1 MEKTPNSREGIRRWD
16 TALTVSFT
24 GSVLISRDTS
34 RLCNSC
40 RQLSSITP
48 GIPVSVSSVRG
59 GNHGL
64 PARRGQT
71 PGFRVCQP
79 LLHDPKP
86 SGGERCCPSDF
97 HLALP
102 PPEAYRKFPQRDRCF
117 MYQQD
122 SCFYRGGG
130 NFAWMIRR
138 NNSKKN
144 KRRILLLLARLIPFL
159 SMRFR
164 ERLSIRMQMA
174 GRDRIRE
181 KERKNGNE
189 EREREVKTK
198 TKDEVSR
205 SVCAIITF
213 I

>member
-1 MEKTPNSREGIRRWD
+1 M
-16 TALTVSFT
+16 TVSFT

-86 SGGERCCPSDF
+86 SGGELSVRFSPR
-97 HLALP
+97 LATAGGLSEISP
-102 PPEAYRKFPQRDRCF
+102 TRPLLHVSTRFVF
-117 MYQQD
+117 L
-122 SCFYRGGG
+122 SRGGG

-144 KRRILLLLARLIPFL
+144 RRRILLLLARLIPFL

-198 TKDEVSR
+198 TKDQVSR

>member
-1 MEKTPNSREGIRRWD
+1 M
-16 TALTVSFT
+16 TVSFT

-138 NNSKKN
+138 NNLKKN

-164 ERLSIRMQMA
+164 ERSYA
-174 GRDRIRE
+174 
-181 KERKNGNE
+181 NGGQ
-189 EREREVKTK
+189 R
-198 TKDEVSR
+198 
-205 SVCAIITF
+205 
-213 I
+213 

>member
-1 MEKTPNSREGIRRWD
+1 M
-16 TALTVSFT
+16 TVSFT

-102 PPEAYRKFPQRDRCF
+102 PPEAYRKFPQPLLHVSTRFVFLSR
-117 MYQQD
+117 
-122 SCFYRGGG
+122 RGG

-144 KRRILLLLARLIPFL
+144 RRRILLLLARLIPFL

-198 TKDEVSR
+198 TKDQVSR

>member
-1 MEKTPNSREGIRRWD
+1 MVCLLVEVRHRGSAFVSRYSTIQSHREE
-16 TALTVSFT
+16 S
-24 GSVLISRDTS
+24 
-34 RLCNSC
+34 
-40 RQLSSITP
+40 
-48 GIPVSVSSVRG
+48 
-59 GNHGL
+59 
-64 PARRGQT
+64 
-71 PGFRVCQP
+71 
-79 LLHDPKP
+79 
-86 SGGERCCPSDF
+86 CPSDF

-102 PPEAYRKFPQRDRCF
+102 LPEAYRKFPQRDRCF

-144 KRRILLLLARLIPFL
+144 RRRILLLLARLIPFL